1 MLFGDHKSSVEFR
14 MRAEDLLNYLCQ
26 VPSTA
31 NDYSFATGLTAL
43 SFNTLYWEMNNAKSA
58 DYLRMAINACK
69 RLQALNSD
77 AYSRCLYALSFH
89 PFTELADIQNLKKCV
104 ACVACR
110 TRSVYLCRSAP
121 RVL

>member
-43 SFNTLYWEMNNAKSA
+43 SFNTLYWYRRFRVASCVVCVRA
-58 DYLRMAINACK
+58 ASCVCV
-69 RLQALNSD
+69 
-77 AYSRCLYALSFH
+77 RCLIVTCCIS
-89 PFTELADIQNLKKCV
+89 TGK
-104 ACVACR
+104 
-110 TRSVYLCRSAP
+110 
-121 RVL
+121 

>member
-43 SFNTLYWEMNNAKSA
+43 SFNTLYW
-58 DYLRMAINACK
+58 YRRLRV
-69 RLQALNSD
+69 
-77 AYSRCLYALSFH
+77 SRVS
-89 PFTELADIQNLKKCV
+89 CV
-104 ACVACR
+104 RGV
-110 TRSVYLCRSAP
+110 
-121 RVL
+121 